1 MTTTEVSPAT
11 TRDALAGLIPVS
23 IITGFLGSGKTTLV
37 NRLLKRPEMNRVA
50 VIVNELGEIGVDN
63 ELVETSSEQ
72 MMLLNNGCLCCVLRG
87 DLQETMRDLF
97 IKRRNGEI
105 IDFDRVVIETTGLAD
120 PAPVMQTLITDSL
133 LLEQYRLDCVVTVV
147 DAVNAPGQLVQFT
160 EPVKQVAL
168 ADRLVISKSDL
179 AGEKQVA
186 ELTARL
192 KELNPKAPI
201 KVAINGEVELSFL
214 VGVGLSRTK
223 ARLEDVERWLG
234 AEDDH
239 HGDGSLAAS
248 SRGDTH
254 AHRHDETVQSFVL
267 RFDKPMPW
275 ETFTQCM
282 EVLTALRGPD
292 LLRVKGL
299 VNVEGK
305 NGPMVV
311 QGVQHLFHPPL
322 ELAAWPG
329 PDHGTRLV
337 FITRAIPRQI
347 VADLFAAIGAIKN
360 N

>member
-1 MTTTEVSPAT
+1 MTLTQDSPAS

-23 IITGFLGSGKTTLV
+23 IITGFLGSGKTTLL

-50 VIVNELGEIGVDN
+50 VVVNELGEIGVDN
-63 ELVETSSEQ
+63 DLVEVSSEQ

-87 DLQETMRDLF
+87 DLQETLRDLF

-120 PAPVMQTLITDSL
+120 PAPVMQTLITDSM
-133 LLEQYRLDCVVTVV
+133 LLEQYRLDCVVTLV
-147 DAVNAPGQLVQFT
+147 DCVNAPGQLQQFS

-168 ADRLVISKSDL
+168 ADRLVVTKSDL
-179 AGEKQVA
+179 VGEKQLAALTERLHEINPNAPVRVA
-186 ELTARL
+186 
-192 KELNPKAPI
+192 LN
-201 KVAINGEVELSFL
+201 GDVELSFL
-214 VGVGLSRTK
+214 VNVGLSRSH
-223 ARLEDVERWLG
+223 ARLEEVERWLG
-234 AEDDH
+234 TDEPH
-239 HGDGSLAAS
+239 EHGHGH
-248 SRGDTH
+248 GH
-254 AHRHDETVQSFVL
+254 GHRHDASVQTFVL

-275 ETFTQCM
+275 AAFTQCM

-305 NGPMVV
+305 AGPMVV

-329 PDHGTRLV
+329 PDRTTRLV
-337 FITRAIPRQI
+337 FITRSIPRKT
-347 VADLFAAIGAIKN
+347 VADLFAAIGAIGGGAG
-360 N
+360 

>member
-1 MTTTEVSPAT
+1 MALTQTSPGT

-23 IITGFLGSGKTTLV
+23 IVTGFLGSGKTTLV
-37 NRLLKRPEMNRVA
+37 NRLLKQPEMNRVA

-63 ELVETSSEQ
+63 DLVQVSSEQ

-87 DLQETMRDLF
+87 DLQETLRDLF

-133 LLEQYRLDCVVTVV
+133 LLEQYRLDCVVTLV

-168 ADRLVISKSDL
+168 ADRLVVTKSDL
-179 AGEKQVA
+179 VGEKQLKD
-186 ELTARL
+186 LTGRL
-192 KELNPKAPI
+192 KELNPNAPV
-201 KVAINGEVELSFL
+201 KVALNGEIELSFL
-214 VGVGLSRTK
+214 VDVGLRRAN
-223 ARLEDVERWLG
+223 ARLEEVERWLG
-234 AEDDH
+234 AEKQDE
-239 HGDGSLAAS
+239 HG
-248 SRGDTH
+248 H
-254 AHRHDETVQSFVL
+254 EHRHDEAVQTFVL
-267 RFDKPMPW
+267 RFEKPMPW
-275 ETFTQCM
+275 TAFTQCM
-282 EVLTALRGPD
+282 DVLTALRGPD

-305 NGPMVV
+305 SGPMVV

-329 PDHGTRLV
+329 PDRSTRLV
-337 FITRAIPRQI
+337 FITRDIPRQT
-347 VADLFAAIGAIKN
+347 VADLFKAIGAVTAGKSD
-360 N
+360 

>member
-1 MTTTEVSPAT
+1 MTTTEASPSA

-179 AGEKQVA
+179 VGEKQVA
-186 ELTARL
+186 ELIARL
-192 KELNPKAPI
+192 KELNPKAPV
-201 KVAINGEVELSFL
+201 KLALNGEVELSFL
-214 VGVGLSRTK
+214 IGVGLSRTK

-234 AEDDH
+234 PDDDH
-239 HGDGSLAAS
+239 GH
-248 SRGDTH
+248 T
-254 AHRHDETVQSFVL
+254 HRHDEAVQSFVL
-267 RFDKPMPW
+267 RFERPLRW

-299 VNVEGK
+299 VNVEGRA
-305 NGPMVV
+305 GPMVV

-337 FITRAIPRQI
+337 FITRGIPRQTI
-347 VADLFAAIGAIKN
+347 ADLFSAIGAIGSAPPK
-360 N
+360 

>member
-1 MTTTEVSPAT
+1 
-11 TRDALAGLIPVS
+11 
-23 IITGFLGSGKTTLV
+23 
-37 NRLLKRPEMNRVA
+37 MNRVA
-50 VIVNELGEIGVDN
+50 VVVNELGEIGVDN

-186 ELTARL
+186 ALTTRL

-201 KVAINGEVELSFL
+201 KVAVNGEVELAFL

-234 AEDDH
+234 ADDDH
-239 HGDGSLAAS
+239 GHGHG
-248 SRGDTH
+248 
-254 AHRHDETVQSFVL
+254 HRHDETVQSFVL
-267 RFDKPMPW
+267 RFEKPMPW

-329 PDHGTRLV
+329 PDRGTRLV
-337 FITRAIPRQI
+337 FITRAIPRQV
-347 VADLFAAIGAIKN
+347 VADLFSAIGAINKV
-360 N
+360 

>member
-1 MTTTEVSPAT
+1 MTATQVSAAS

-23 IITGFLGSGKTTLV
+23 IVTGFLGSGKTTLV

-63 ELVETSSEQ
+63 DLVQTSSEQ

-87 DLQETMRDLF
+87 DLQETLRDLF
-97 IKRRNGEI
+97 IKRRNGEV

-120 PAPVMQTLITDSL
+120 PAPVLQTLITDSL
-133 LLEQYRLDCVVTVV
+133 LLDQYRLDCVVTLV

-168 ADRLVISKSDL
+168 ADRLVITKSDL
-179 AGEKQVA
+179 VGEKQLK

-192 KELNPKAPI
+192 KEINPQAPVE
-201 KVAINGEVELSFL
+201 VAMNGEIELSFL
-214 VGVGLSRTK
+214 VDVGLRRTNAK
-223 ARLEDVERWLG
+223 LEEVERWLG
-234 AEDDH
+234 ADRHDE
-239 HGDGSLAAS
+239 HG
-248 SRGDTH
+248 H
-254 AHRHDETVQSFVL
+254 AHRHDETVQTFVL
-267 RFDKPMPW
+267 RFEKPMPW

-282 EVLTALRGPD
+282 DVLTALRGPD

-299 VNVEGK
+299 VNVAGK
-305 NGPMVV
+305 SGPMVV

-329 PDHGTRLV
+329 PDHTTRLV
-337 FITRAIPRQI
+337 FITRAIPRET
-347 VADLFAAIGAIKN
+347 VANLFAAIGEVTGAGPA
-360 N
+360 

>member
-1 MTTTEVSPAT
+1 MTTAEAAPST

-50 VIVNELGEIGVDN
+50 VIVNELGEIGIDN

-147 DAVNAPGQLVQFT
+147 DAVNAPGQLQQFT

-179 AGEKQVA
+179 VGQKQLDA
-186 ELTARL
+186 LTARL
-192 KELNPKAPI
+192 KELNPRAPV
-201 KVAINGEVELSFL
+201 KVALNGEVELDFL
-214 VGVGLSRTK
+214 IGVGLARTK

-239 HGDGSLAAS
+239 EHG
-248 SRGDTH
+248 H
-254 AHRHDETVQSFVL
+254 AHRHDDAVQSFVL
-267 RFDKPMPW
+267 RFDRPMPW

-305 NGPMVV
+305 PGPMVV

-322 ELAAWPG
+322 ELADWPG

-337 FITRAIPRQI
+337 FITRAIPRQTI
-347 VADLFAAIGAIKN
+347 ADLFAAIGAIHQKQ
-360 N
+360 

>member
-1 MTTTEVSPAT
+1 MPLTQASPGT

-23 IITGFLGSGKTTLV
+23 IITGFLGSGKTTLL

-50 VIVNELGEIGVDN
+50 VVVNELGEIGIDN
-63 ELVETSSEQ
+63 DLVEVSSEQ

-87 DLQETMRDLF
+87 DLQETLRDLF

-133 LLEQYRLDCVVTVV
+133 LLEQYRLDCVVTLV

-168 ADRLVISKSDL
+168 ADRLVVTKSDL
-179 AGEKQVA
+179 VGEKQLA
-186 ELTARL
+186 ALTARL
-192 KELNPKAPI
+192 REINPRAPVKI
-201 KVAINGEVELSFL
+201 ALNGEVELSFL
-214 VGVGLSRTK
+214 VDVGLRRAN
-223 ARLEDVERWLG
+223 ARLEEVERWLG
-234 AEDDH
+234 AGEEDE
-239 HGDGSLAAS
+239 HG
-248 SRGDTH
+248 H
-254 AHRHDETVQSFVL
+254 AHRHDATVQNFVL
-267 RFDKPMPW
+267 RFDQPLPW
-275 ETFTQCM
+275 EAFTQCL

-299 VNVEGK
+299 VNVAGK
-305 NGPMVV
+305 AGPMVV

-329 PDHGTRLV
+329 PDRTTRLV
-337 FITRAIPRQI
+337 FITRGIPRAT
-347 VADLFAAIGAIKN
+347 VADLFKAIGAVTAGRPA
-360 N
+360 